1 MSPDIYWIL
10 LWTETMR
17 CDISLIPMSDT
28 HQRAVSMLKGDG
40 LMCRLNLGN
49 TNNAVCNCH
58 LKVSVERL
66 LEYKMMVVFLT
77 EGLSRCWGLHQSL
90 DVPVLSHGSSSYSK
104 RHIYNNKKKRTIW
117 YTVMR
122 IIFFGTLFPKNLLP
136 AKKVLWNECILQS
149 SRKKQEHSWL
159 EVSGL
164 GHSPLSFSIWVR
176 KTDICHSFY

>member
-1 MSPDIYWIL
+1 MTITAEMSLDIYWIL

-28 HQRAVSMLKGDG
+28 HQRAVSMLKGDR
-40 LMCRLNLGN
+40 LMCGLNLGN

-90 DVPVLSHGSSSYSK
+90 DVPLLSHGSSSYSK
-104 RHIYNNKKKRTIW
+104 RHIYINNNKKLYLI
-117 YTVMR
+117 YC
-122 IIFFGTLFPKNLLP
+122 NENH
-136 AKKVLWNECILQS
+136 VLWYRVPQKPS
-149 SRKKQEHSWL
+149 SCKESPLKLMYFTKLKEKARKSDIWL

-164 GHSPLSFSIWVR
+164 HSPLS
-176 KTDICHSFY
+176 YP

>member
-1 MSPDIYWIL
+1 MTITAEMSPDIYWIL

-28 HQRAVSMLKGDG
+28 RQRAVSMLKGDG

-104 RHIYNNKKKRTIW
+104 RHIYNNNKKNFIW
-117 YTVMR
+117 YTVTR
-122 IIFFGTLFPKNLLP
+122 ITFFGTVFPKNLLP
-136 AKKVLWNECILQS
+136 EKKKSFEINVFYKFHGK
-149 SRKKQEHSWL
+149 SRKSDSWL

-164 GHSPLSFSIWVR
+164 HSPLS
-176 KTDICHSFY
+176 YP